1 MSVGQGGREGRRNP
15 SIPRSAEAERDAS
28 ALRIIERERERDVT
42 VTFSFEIFRPTVPPT
57 ERGVVEYNAQS
68 ALAPMRWTI
77 EVSSKFKRSQKLFY
91 RIQLMNLVQYVSAL
105 QIYRARRLQL
115 KFQNGLGIAL

>member
-28 ALRIIERERERDVT
+28 ALRIIEREREREREREGERDVT

-77 EVSSKFKRSQKLFY
+77 EVSSKFKRSQTLFY

-105 QIYRARRLQL
+105 HAVSFIRDA
-115 KFQNGLGIAL
+115 